1 MPLGYDRTK
10 GDATTIKFAQ
20 TATAE
25 MAIPDFLGKRPEY
38 RRLVGLGYFYT
49 SKAARNYGL
58 KSINLHYISNLA
70 GGGWGGRNPCPPM
83 IRLGFS
89 RWPDRLGRF
98 RGRNGASAE

>member
-70 GGGWGGRNPCPPM
+70 GGGCAGSLRLSSLVDFPC
-83 IRLGFS
+83 
-89 RWPDRLGRF
+89 
-98 RGRNGASAE
+98 